1 MSDILPLAV
10 LAMLGSAVTHAVM
23 ALFTKRAGDILVF
36 RSVSL
41 SLSALWLSPVLFL
54 FPFPEWEVWRFLLLS
69 AAIIWAFNMLMIS
82 AFSRGDM
89 NLVYPVMRG
98 SAPVMTG
105 ALAFFVLGE
114 ALSPLAIAG
123 LVLAAAALIGFAWP
137 ERSAVPKRSALLFAL
152 AAATM
157 TALYSVTDASGV
169 RASGNALH
177 YVAWFFALQVVTIGA
192 TALIR
197 RRGRWLGAARQ
208 EFRTAFICSFFN
220 IATYG
225 LALYA
230 YNHAPVAPMA
240 ALRETSIVFGAILG
254 ALILKERFGLK
265 RAVLASLLAAGLI
278 ALQIAG

>member
-1 MSDILPLAV
+1 MTEIPLLAI
-10 LAMLGSAVTHAVM
+10 LAMTGSAVTHAVM

-54 FPFPEWEVWRFLLLS
+54 FAFPDWEVWRFLLLS

-98 SAPVMTG
+98 AAPVMTG
-105 ALAFFVLGE
+105 ALAFLVLGE
-114 ALSPLAIAG
+114 ALPLPAIAG
-123 LVLAAAALIGFAWP
+123 LVIAAIALIGFAWP
-137 ERSAVPKRSALLFAL
+137 ERTAVPKRSALLFAL
-152 AAATM
+152 GAAGM

-169 RASGNALH
+169 RAAGSALH

-197 RRGRWLGAARQ
+197 RGRRYLAAARG

-254 ALILKERFGLK
+254 ALVLKERFGLK
-265 RAVLASLLAAGLI
+265 RTVLAICLAFGLVLLQAG
-278 ALQIAG
+278 